1 MTENSNNNMLLQT
14 IQRNK
19 VIFLYYKVLMLLT
32 TDLKSAPEPLFSS
45 TSVSQVIG
53 QALLCDH
60 VRPSEK
66 YRSCILHIPAEWD
79 AEEWQESE
87 SGGLDIDYWG
97 LGDIRLTDYH
107 QFGSLKVLCC
117 RCLFTSCRSTHI
129 IVWTVHVLIILVEFF
144 ALYVIGFYYCHLSL
158 VIDSGCNLNVL
169 SCGMPD

>member
-1 MTENSNNNMLLQT
+1 MTEDSNNNMLLQT
-14 IQRNK
+14 ILRNK
-19 VIFLYYKVLMLLT
+19 MIFLHYKVLMLLT
-32 TDLKSAPEPLFSS
+32 TDLKSTPEPLFCSI
-45 TSVSQVIG
+45 SVSQVIG

-97 LGDIRLTDYH
+97 LADIRWTDYH

-129 IVWTVHVLIILVEFF
+129 ILNSSCIDYSCRVF
-144 ALYVIGFYYCHLSL
+144 ALYVIVFYYCHLSF
-158 VIDSGCNLNVL
+158 VIDSWCKLNVL
-169 SCGMPD
+169 LCDMPD